1 MADEP
6 KGPSVT
12 EEALMF
18 FGAMLILAA
27 LWYYAGGP
35 GKTDL
40 RGIFLSPPQP
50 LGTGDAYGPQFG
62 NDATTTTPKVD
73 APAPLESN

>member
-1 MADEP
+1 MVDKPA
-6 KGPSVT
+6 GPSVT

-40 RGIFLSPPQP
+40 RGIFLSPPAP

-62 NDATTTTPKVD
+62 ESTTTPKID
-73 APAPLESN
+73 APAQLEPNY

>member
-1 MADEP
+1 MVDKPA
-6 KGPSVT
+6 GPSVT

-18 FGAMLILAA
+18 FGAMIILAA
-27 LWYYAGGP
+27 LWYFAGGP

-40 RGIFLSPPQP
+40 RGIFLSPPEP

-62 NDATTTTPKVD
+62 ESTTTPKID
-73 APAPLESN
+73 APAQLEPNY

>member
-18 FGAMLILAA
+18 FGAMIILAA

-50 LGTGDAYGPQFG
+50 LGSGDAYGPQFG
-62 NDATTTTPKVD
+62 NEATTTPKVD
-73 APAPLESN
+73 APATFEPNY

>member
-27 LWYYAGGP
+27 LWYFAGGP
-35 GKTDL
+35 GKADL

-50 LGTGDAYGPQFG
+50 LGTGDAYGPQLG
-62 NDATTTTPKVD
+62 ATTTAPKVD